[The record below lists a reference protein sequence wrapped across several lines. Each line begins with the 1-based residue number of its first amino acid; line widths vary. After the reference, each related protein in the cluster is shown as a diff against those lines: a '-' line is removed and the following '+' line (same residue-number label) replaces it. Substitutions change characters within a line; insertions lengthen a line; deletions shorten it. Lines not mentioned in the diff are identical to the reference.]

1 MKTILAIILSC
12 VITAP
17 SNLYTADATVIRN
30 QNSVLEFEIEN
41 GHTYAAEWSIC
52 AAAMVISCPVGASCI
67 TLLDSCGTTDPADDV
82 LVCVALNA
90 I

>member
-30 QNSVLEFEIEN
+30 QNSILEFELEN
-41 GHTYAAEWSIC
+41 GHIYAAGM
-52 AAAMVISCPVGASCI
+52 AISCHVGASCI

-82 LVCVALNA
+82 LVCVALNG

>member
-30 QNSVLEFEIEN
+30 QNSVLEFELEN
-41 GHTYAAEWSIC
+41 GHIY
-52 AAAMVISCPVGASCI
+52 AAAMAISCPVGASCV
-67 TLLDSCGTTDPADDV
+67 TLLDSHGTTDPADDV